1 MVALVELIEN
11 VTKWRFNF
19 DHVLF
24 GIKSAIAWRNNLIV
38 TPFTIKIFLKTKVKP
53 NVDDATD
60 FHDKEIPKVGS
71 NYICLAVILINFILI
86 KEENGYP
93 EVF

>member
-1 MVALVELIEN
+1 M
-11 VTKWRFNF
+11 
-19 DHVLF
+19 
-24 GIKSAIAWRNNLIV
+24 
-38 TPFTIKIFLKTKVKP
+38 TPFTIKIFLKTKVKS

-93 EVF
+93 EVFLKI